1 MDGRIFQLKI
11 QLAEKIHQDWT
22 VQEMAETVDL
32 SKPYFIKL
40 FKIQAGM
47 PPITYL
53 REIRLE
59 KARELL
65 ENSNHQIKQ
74 IGVKIGMTND
84 SHLTRDFKKKFGLTP
99 TEYRKHHWEKLQ
111 AEEQF
116 GQK

>member
-1 MDGRIFQLKI
+1 MDGRIFSLKKI
-11 QLAEKIHQDWT
+11 FKEKLNHDWT
-22 VQEMAETVDL
+22 AEEMAETAQL
-32 SKPYFIKL
+32 STPHFQKL
-40 FKIQAGM
+40 FKTQVGT
-47 PPITYL
+47 PPVTYL

-65 ENSNHQIKQ
+65 ENSHYQIKQ
-74 IGVKIGMTND
+74 IGVQVGMTND

-99 TEYRKHHWEKLQ
+99 TEYRKRHWEKSQ